1 MKRLINILVLLAV
14 VSGSFNLS
22 YGQNSKKAARQAAV
36 KNMVDSTRFYF
47 NAEYALPQRGG
58 MKNLTSIYD
67 VKITKDSINA
77 FLPYYGQAYMAP
89 DPGATEGGIKFI
101 STNFS
106 YKVNPGKKGGWEI
119 IIKPKDHDIGS
130 WRDVQQLILHI
141 SPDGYASLYV
151 LSTNRDPISFQGN
164 IIAKEL

>member
-1 MKRLINILVLLAV
+1 MKRLLNILVLLAI

-22 YGQNSKKAARQAAV
+22 FGQNPKKAARQAAI
-36 KNMVDSTRFYF
+36 KNMVDSIRFYF

-89 DPGATEGGIKFI
+89 DPGTTEGGIKFI

-119 IIKPKDHDIGS
+119 IIKPKDHDIS
-130 WRDVQQLILHI
+130 NWRDVQQMILNI
-141 SPDGYASLYV
+141 SPDGYATLSV
-151 LSTNRDPISFQGN
+151 ISTNRDPISFQGN
-164 IIAKEL
+164 IIAKE